1 MAQCLF
7 LPSVAVQVVSGAEG
21 LLSPVSVVG
30 EMDDSAVFSEAVRR
44 RKKHGNERQR
54 AFRKGSMTEFSS

>member
-7 LPSVAVQVVSGAEG
+7 LPSVAVQVVSGAEV
-21 LLSPVSVVG
+21 LLPPVSVVV

-44 RKKHGNERQR
+44 RKKHGNESQR
-54 AFRKGSMTEFSS
+54 AFR